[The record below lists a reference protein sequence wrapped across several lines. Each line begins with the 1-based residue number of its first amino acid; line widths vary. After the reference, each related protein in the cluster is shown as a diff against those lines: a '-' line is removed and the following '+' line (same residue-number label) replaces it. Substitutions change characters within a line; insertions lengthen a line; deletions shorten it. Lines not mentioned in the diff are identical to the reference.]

1 MRGALRTLV
10 ASIVTVTVLLTLASG
25 PAAAVDEAATTAPE
39 DCLDGCLD
47 DGVGEKPALAV
58 PGGGVAFDTPVVT
71 VSQDDDV
78 IEVRVSETFLKAKKA
93 FDSGDGSEIGV
104 MPGDNVSDV
113 AAKQI
118 VFVTNPD
125 TMDDGPELDPDY

>member
-1 MRGALRTLV
+1 MRSTLRTLA
-10 ASIVTVTVLLTLASG
+10 ASIVTVAVLLTLASG
-25 PAAAVDEAATTAPE
+25 PAAAVDADTPTAPD
-39 DCLDGCLD
+39 DCVDGCLD
-47 DGVGEKPALAV
+47 DGAGGPPELAV

-78 IEVRVSETFLKAKKA
+78 IEIRVSETFLKAKKA

-104 MPGDNVSDV
+104 MPGDNVKDV

-125 TMDDGPELDPDY
+125 TMDESPELDPDY